1 MNFISDSAGDG
12 CMALRI
18 EYVTPYGITCSQ
30 AHCVVVGAT
39 CDREQRDGPKTY
51 KVHFNG
57 RIYADVQA
65 YDDDKSP
72 IGGFNGSFELNSGD
86 SKNQYNLVKQCYEHL
101 KTMSGFDAGVD
112 C

>member
-1 MNFISDSAGDG
+1 
-12 CMALRI
+12 MALRI

-30 AHCVVVGAT
+30 AHCVIIGT
-39 CDREQRDGPKTY
+39 RCDRERIEDGKVY
-51 KVHFNG
+51 EVHFNG
-57 RIYADVQA
+57 KVYADLQA

-72 IGGFNGSFELNSGD
+72 IGGFNGSFELDAGD
-86 SKNQYNLVKQCYEHL
+86 GKDQYNIVKQCYEHL